1 MTLLYKL
8 CSGWTIYYIMDIC
21 LLSSEGFT
29 NLELNQASFDDLY
42 YIPNYKAFRLIRPLT
57 SGSE

>member
-1 MTLLYKL
+1 
-8 CSGWTIYYIMDIC
+8 MDIF

-42 YIPNYKAFRLIRPLT
+42 HIPNYKASRLIDYGIEADSRR
-57 SGSE
+57 G